1 MRQNRVKLF
10 DGRLDVPRNTGAIM
24 SFNLWNA
31 NMPGSTLFMPV
42 TDITE
47 EMINAVMLQADLG
60 QYVVDDRN
68 GMRPCIDQRW
78 IREGWVDTPVPLSM
92 FEQGIMLATAGAES
106 AFIGHN
112 ILLAEQAMG
121 LGGHGCTAG

>member
-1 MRQNRVKLF
+1 MKLRDVQPVHLQDVATKSDRDRLLDFVRQNRVKLF

-78 IREGWVDTPVPLSM
+78 IREGWD
-92 FEQGIMLATAGAES
+92 
-106 AFIGHN
+106 
-112 ILLAEQAMG
+112 
-121 LGGHGCTAG
+121 